1 MDEGKKKSNEA
12 LEWIRSIIAAIVIAL
27 VIKTFVFNTTYVLGN
42 SMYPTLHER
51 DRLFA
56 LKVPLYF
63 NGPNRGD
70 IIVLEAPD
78 SPEKDYIKR
87 VVGISGDTVE
97 IEDGEVYLNGEVLE
111 EDYLEGNPYTYI
123 YNDSIWVVQE
133 GDVFVLGDNRE
144 EGASKDSRYFG
155 TISLDAVK
163 GITDFRYYPIDDR
176 FGKIE

>member
-1 MDEGKKKSNEA
+1 M
-12 LEWIRSIIAAIVIAL
+12 LFRS
-27 VIKTFVFNTTYVLGN
+27 
-42 SMYPTLHER
+42 
-51 DRLFA
+51 
-56 LKVPLYF
+56 
-63 NGPNRGD
+63 
-70 IIVLEAPD
+70 
-78 SPEKDYIKR
+78 DYIKR